1 MALNDF
7 TIYYSISLRLPSRA
21 HLSPSASLFS
31 LSKKG
36 NDLLL
41 APDST
46 IKCQLAPPQRL
57 CDVPVP
63 VAVPSTLLLCQ
74 TAIPAATGIIARYNR
89 QTIPPARTPQPR
101 TVKYRYL
108 QLAAPGLSPR
118 VASSLGYSLERR

>member
-1 MALNDF
+1 MDPSLSLSILRSLAIF
-7 TIYYSISLRLPSRA
+7 IYFISLTLPSRA

-31 LSKKG
+31 PSKKG

-46 IKCQLAPPQRL
+46 TKCQLAPPQRL
-57 CDVPVP
+57 LP
-63 VAVPSTLLLCQ
+63 
-74 TAIPAATGIIARYNR
+74 IPAATGIIARYNR
-89 QTIPPARTPQPR
+89 QTIPQARTPQPR

-118 VASSLGYSLERR
+118 VVASLGYSLERR